1 MIEVAIKYLGESCNY
16 MQRCNLIYDVRATY
30 GNDRS
35 YNQVTQLS
43 ARPTVDMSES
53 KTLTAKA
60 VPQANG
66 WKKEILICMKE
77 SQLVF

>member
-1 MIEVAIKYLGESCNY
+1 

-43 ARPTVDMSES
+43 ARPTVDMRES

-66 WKKEILICMKE
+66 WKKK
-77 SQLVF
+77 F